1 MNLFINSFVF
11 EGSEV
16 GDMDSDGVDL
26 RLVLVMEDMVWGT
39 EDGVDTM
46 VECTPPT

>member
-1 MNLFINSFVF
+1 MNLFINSFIF
-11 EGSEV
+11 EDSEV

-26 RLVLVMEDMVWGT
+26 RLVLVTVDMVWGT

-46 VECTPPT
+46 VECTRPT